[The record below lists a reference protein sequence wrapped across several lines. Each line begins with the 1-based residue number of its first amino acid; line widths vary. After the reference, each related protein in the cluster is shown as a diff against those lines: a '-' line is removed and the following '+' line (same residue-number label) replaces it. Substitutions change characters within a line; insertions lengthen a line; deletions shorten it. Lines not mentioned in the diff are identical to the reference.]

1 MGIQDQDAVQK
12 DKIDKV
18 KKRKRDITTSPPN
31 QGEMKYSTRNTACR
45 RLTEE
50 GTKMDGGPNLQ
61 RRVKPRKDA
70 RAPAGLQI
78 PHVKVGMRETNPR
91 RRLQLELIVDI

>member
-1 MGIQDQDAVQK
+1 MQDQDEAVQK

-18 KKRKRDITTSPPN
+18 KRKRDITTSPPN
-31 QGEMKYSTRNTACR
+31 QGEIKYSTRNTACR
-45 RLTEE
+45 RLKEE

-78 PHVKVGMRETNPR
+78 PHVKVGMRKTNPR